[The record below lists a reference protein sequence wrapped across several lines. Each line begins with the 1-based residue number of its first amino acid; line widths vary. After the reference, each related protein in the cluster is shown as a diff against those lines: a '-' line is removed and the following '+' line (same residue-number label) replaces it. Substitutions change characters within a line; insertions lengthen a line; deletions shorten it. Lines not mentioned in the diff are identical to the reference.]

1 MHNPFIF
8 ILDLDGTI
16 IGDCSYQVII
26 NTFED
31 VLKQNKLKS
40 VVKNTL
46 LGHYHQDSKL
56 IRPYFK
62 YFIEGILQYNCNSQ
76 FYIYTASEKS
86 WATKEIAAIEKAN
99 GIKFNRPIFTRDDC
113 IIDSFGMYKKSV
125 AKILP
130 RILKNNKSDRINKNN
145 IVVID
150 NNKVFID
157 YLSNVIICPSYEHI
171 HFYDLWERIKPEHTL
186 NENVMR
192 YLSSLV
198 SSNKICK
205 WGPTETDSN
214 EMEYKCKWFYKKYK
228 KINRLNKKYSNDM
241 FWKRLTDSIIN
252 QRVTWFDKDTVK
264 TIARLSC
271 NKCDTSA

>member
-26 NTFED
+26 NTYED
-31 VLKQNKLKS
+31 VLKENKLKS

-46 LGHYHQDSKL
+46 LGHYHQDSNL

-62 YFIEGILQYNCNSQ
+62 YFIESISQYNSNSQ

-86 WATKEIAAIEKAN
+86 WAAKEIALIEKAN

-130 RILKNNKSDRINKNN
+130 RILKNNRSNRINKNN
-145 IVVID
+145 IAVID

-157 YLSNVIICPSYEHI
+157 YLSNLIICPSYEHI
-171 HFYDLWERIKPEHTL
+171 HFYDLWEKIKPEHMF

-205 WGPTETDSN
+205 WKHTEIDSN
-214 EMEYKCKWFYKKYK
+214 EMEYKFKWFYKKYK
-228 KINRLNKKYSNDM
+228 KINRLNKKYSKDM
-241 FWKRLTDSIIN
+241 FWKRLTDGIIN
-252 QRVTWFDKDTVK
+252 QRVDGFDKDTIK
-264 TIARLSC
+264 TLAKLSC
-271 NKCDTSA
+271 NRHDTLP